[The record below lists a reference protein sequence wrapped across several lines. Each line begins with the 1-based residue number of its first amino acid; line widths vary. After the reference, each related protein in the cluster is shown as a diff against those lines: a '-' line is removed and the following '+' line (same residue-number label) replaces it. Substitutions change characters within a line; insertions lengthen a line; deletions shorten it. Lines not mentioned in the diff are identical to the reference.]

1 MLDRRGFLGTGAAFS
16 ALALTDSAL
25 AQMGNV
31 ERYGMIEI
39 GSSGVK
45 VNAYRFV
52 REMIVEDDATGPSG
66 RERFAPS
73 RIGKGYT
80 VNTNVITGNDKDI
93 EETIQAVKAAVER
106 LISAEF
112 GVPKRNIA
120 IVASSGVATL
130 PVALE
135 KLGAGVQAKTGLTMD
150 SISPRKEAQLAFDWV
165 VLGHRRQQVLMID
178 VGSGNT
184 KGGYYEQ
191 VGTPQQRFR
200 DFSVPLGTKSF
211 ANAIRRSWPTD
222 PILARAD
229 AIFESQYLPT
239 LNEQLAS
246 APGLLNKPRVY
257 FSGGIFWATS
267 LLVRPMQM
275 ASKANWVRLRA
286 DDFDMLGKMIQ
297 DGDPYAFAR
306 KAALPVAQADWLGS
320 QLTAVAE
327 TFNADQ
333 LAAGNALCR
342 SMARRLEFAGRSALF
357 FASFAVDSWSS
368 QYLVEEF
375 RAEAA

>member
-1 MLDRRGFLGTGAAFS
+1 MLDRRGFLGAGAAFS
-16 ALALTDSAL
+16 ALALTDPAR

-52 REMIVEDDATGPSG
+52 REMIVEDEATGPSG

-80 VNTNVITGNDKDI
+80 VNTSVITGNDKDI
-93 EETIQAVKAAVER
+93 EETIQAAKTAVER

-130 PVALE
+130 PAALE
-135 KLGAGVQAKTGLTMD
+135 KLGAGVQANTGITMD
-150 SISPRKEAQLAFDWV
+150 SISPREEAQLAFDWV

-222 PILARAD
+222 PVLARAD
-229 AIFESQYLPT
+229 SIFESQYLPI

-286 DDFDMLGKMIQ
+286 DDFDTLGKMIQ
-297 DGDPYAFAR
+297 DGDPYGFAR
-306 KAALPVAQADWLGS
+306 KTALPVAQADWLGS

-368 QYLVEEF
+368 QYLVRKF